1 MFINAVCVLMGAVQG
16 TIYFSQANPDGSVT
30 VTGTITGLTEG
41 SHGFHVHEFGDT
53 TNGCFSVGSH
63 YNPFGVTHGAPEDE
77 NRHAGDLSNIVANAD
92 VVAAVRIEDS
102 VISLRGENSIIGR
115 SLSEVVP
122 SDVRQTHLTSGT
134 ILVGGSSHGGLTS
147 TRIPWDAGHRDML
160 VSGRKDDLG
169 RGGNEGS
176 LKTGNAGSAL
186 ACCVIGIA
194 K

>member
-115 SLSEVVP
+115 SL
-122 SDVRQTHLTSGT
+122 
-134 ILVGGSSHGGLTS
+134 
-147 TRIPWDAGHRDML
+147 